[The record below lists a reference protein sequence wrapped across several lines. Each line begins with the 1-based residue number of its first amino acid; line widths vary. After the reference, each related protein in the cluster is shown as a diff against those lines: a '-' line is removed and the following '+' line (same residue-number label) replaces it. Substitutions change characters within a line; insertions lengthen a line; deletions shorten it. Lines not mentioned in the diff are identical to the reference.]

1 MKIKIETIIRH
12 TNRHPQLKMDSD
24 MIKVMETMIDI
35 GLKNR
40 KDKADLLINLTKNV
54 EQSEMECPMEVL
66 FEVKFNKY
74 GRGIYATQDIPAFT
88 VLTLYPIHLHMKRLG
103 DGMAE
108 ICGDGEWDEDYSLNS
123 KDGKTAYWG
132 DKNKTHPAFSGHLF
146 NDFCDFTQEFKT
158 AKDKAEI
165 SIKYILHAKMSQT
178 AHFKFYKHLVGVE
191 THKDIKKG
199 EEIFVAYSPV
209 YWLET
214 ATQAEFGEIIANHIK
229 KQEPKKQMFLAK
241 MLKEYLEGI

>member
-1 MKIKIETIIRH
+1 
-12 TNRHPQLKMDSD
+12 MDSD

-35 GLKNR
+35 GLKHR
-40 KDKADLLINLTKNV
+40 TEKADLLINLTKNV
-54 EQSEMECPMEVL
+54 EQNKLPCPMKVM
-66 FEVKFNKY
+66 FEVKESKY
-74 GRGIYATQDIPAFT
+74 GRGIFATEDIPAFT
-88 VLTLYPIHLHMKRLG
+88 VLTLYPIHLHLTRREG
-103 DGMAE
+103 DMAE
-108 ICGDGEWDEDYSLNS
+108 ICGNEGEWDEDYSLNS

-165 SIKYILHAKMSQT
+165 SIKYILHAKMFQT
-178 AHFKFYKHLVGVE
+178 AHFKFYKHLVGIE
-191 THKDIKKG
+191 TYKDIKKG
-199 EEIFVAYSPV
+199 DEICVAYSPV

-214 ATQAEFGEIIANHIK
+214 MSQAEFGELLANYIK

-241 MLKEYLEGI
+241 MIKEYLEGI